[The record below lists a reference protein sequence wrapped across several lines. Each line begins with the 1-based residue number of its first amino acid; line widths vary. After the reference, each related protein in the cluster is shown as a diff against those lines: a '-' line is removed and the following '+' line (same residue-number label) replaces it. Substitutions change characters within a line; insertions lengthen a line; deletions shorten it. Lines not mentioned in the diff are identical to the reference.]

1 MSTPP
6 VGTDILTTLDAS
18 ENALQTSIPKE
29 DVGRIVSVQDGVMEV
44 VGLKASLG
52 ERVTIP
58 EAASEGLVMQLN
70 GTRASV
76 TTIVGTSALKEGL
89 AVIPTGEPLSIPV
102 SEHILGRVIS
112 PLGLPLDGRPHY
124 GADTRM
130 PLEGTAPS
138 VMDRKSVHEPLMTG
152 ITAIDGLIPIGR
164 GQRELI
170 IGDRGTGKTTIA
182 LDAILNQKGKD
193 VICVYVSI
201 AQRDSKTSTLIE
213 ELRTSGSLDY
223 TVVVSASASE
233 SATLHYLAP
242 YAGVAIGEYFM
253 KQGKHVLVVYDDLSK
268 HAVAYREMSLLLQ
281 RPPGR
286 EAFPGDVFYI
296 HSRLLERAAKLSD
309 KLGGGSLTALPI
321 IETLASDVSA
331 YIPTNVISITDG
343 QIFLET
349 KLFHRGVRP
358 AVNMGISVSR
368 VGGSAQNKLMKKVA
382 GTAKLYLAQYY
393 ELQAFAQFNSEL
405 DAESQKQL
413 LLGERLVEV
422 LKQSPHEVREEWQHI
437 VLLYSAQKELFNQIP
452 LLRVREAGRLLL
464 AGIEREMPD
473 LITTL
478 RQEKEITPALAEE
491 IARACTRFCG
501 DFSTS

>member
-1 MSTPP
+1 MTTPP
-6 VGTDILTTLDAS
+6 VGTDILNTLDTS
-18 ENALQTSIPKE
+18 EDVLQTSLPQE
-29 DVGRIVSVQDGVMEV
+29 GVGKIISVQDGVMEV

-58 EAASEGLVMQLN
+58 EAASEGLVMQL
-70 GTRASV
+70 SEKIIFV
-76 TTIVGTSALKEGL
+76 TTITETNALKEGL
-89 AVIPTGEPLSIPV
+89 AVVPTGETLSIPV
-102 SEHILGRVIS
+102 SEHILGRVIN
-112 PLGLPLDGRPHY
+112 PLGLPLDGRPRY
-124 GADTRM
+124 GADTLM
-130 PLEGTAPS
+130 PLESPAPS

-170 IGDRGTGKTTIA
+170 IGDRATGKSTIA
-182 LDAILNQKGKD
+182 LDAIINQKGKD
-193 VICVYVSI
+193 VICIYVSI
-201 AQRDSKTSTLIE
+201 AQRDSKTSNIIE
-213 ELRTSGSLDY
+213 ELRSRGALDY
-223 TVVVSASASE
+223 TVIVSASASE
-233 SATLHYLAP
+233 SATLQYLAP

-253 KQGKHVLVVYDDLSK
+253 RQGKHVLVVYDDLSK

-309 KLGGGSLTALPI
+309 ELGGGSLTALPI

-405 DAESQKQL
+405 DAESQKQI
-413 LLGERLVEV
+413 LLGERLVET

-437 VLLYSAQKELFNQIP
+437 VLLYCAQKELFNNIP
-452 LLRVREAGRLLL
+452 LSRVREAGRALL
-464 AGIEREMPD
+464 AGIERNLPD
-473 LITTL
+473 LVGTL
-478 RQEKEITPALAEE
+478 REAKEMTPSLAEE
-491 IARACTRFCG
+491 LASACTRFCEE
-501 DFSTS
+501 FFPA